1 MNGNK
6 NKIFNFKNCEHDQWY
21 NLTIVQ
27 EEINEEK
34 YKFTATVTELPED
47 GDSPLAKMTTKFKV
61 KLIPSCSLTVL
72 SSFKLTI

>member
-21 NLTIVQ
+21 NLSIVQ

-34 YKFTATVTELPED
+34 YKFTATVTELPEEGEDDDEVQGEINTQLLSD
-47 GDSPLAKMTTKFKV
+47 GP
-61 KLIPSCSLTVL
+61 
-72 SSFKLTI
+72 